1 MTDHTASLFMA
12 LVTGTG
18 AGLMQAASPET
29 PAISMM
35 VPIISAVVGGAI
47 SYGILRGTVQT
58 MERDVHQ
65 MRRDM
70 GHIYDLIR
78 DASDRIARI
87 EGRIERDHG

>member
-1 MTDHTASLFMA
+1 MTDHTASFLVA
-12 LVTGTG
+12 VVTGTG
-18 AGLMQAASPET
+18 AGLMQAASPST
-29 PAISMM
+29 PTISML

-65 MRRDM
+65 MRRDV

-87 EGRIERDHG
+87 EGRIERGHV